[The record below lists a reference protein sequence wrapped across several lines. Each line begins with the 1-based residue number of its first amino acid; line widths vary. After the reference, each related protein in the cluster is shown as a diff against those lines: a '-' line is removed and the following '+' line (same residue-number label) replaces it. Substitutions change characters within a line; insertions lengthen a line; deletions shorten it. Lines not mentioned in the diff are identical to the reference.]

1 MKLKSIIYL
10 IMERLLAATTD
21 RIVCIS
27 EAEKESAQKKHVG
40 KEDKLKLIP
49 NGINI
54 EEVRSAVTKSRKEL
68 GMDDNAYIVG
78 MIGRLTPQKAPDIFI
93 RAANLIKKRIPQ
105 AAFIIVGN
113 GDMADEIVKYAEEH
127 HLLLYVTGWT
137 DEPYTYLKTFD
148 VALLLSRWEG
158 FGLAVVEYMAAEKNV
173 VASRTD
179 ALPTLIDD
187 GIDGLLVE
195 VDSPEDACEKV
206 VWLYEHP
213 NEARQMRKA
222 ALKKVYEKY
231 SIQRVAQQHLD
242 MFEELMSKK

>member
-1 MKLKSIIYL
+1 MKILHLAECAGGVERYL
-10 IMERLLAATTD
+10 SMLLPLLEQRNMKQYFICSQNYD
-21 RIVCIS
+21 KNKY
-27 EAEKESAQKKHVG
+27 EK
-40 KEDKLKLIP
+40 
-49 NGINI
+49 
-54 EEVRSAVTKSRKEL
+54 
-68 GMDDNAYIVG
+68 
-78 MIGRLTPQKAPDIFI
+78 MIDDIFI

-113 GDMADEIVKYAEEH
+113 EDMTDEIVKYAEEH

-242 MFEELMSKK
+242 MFEELMSKG

>member
-1 MKLKSIIYL
+1 MSLKSIIYL
-10 IMERLLAATTD
+10 LVERLLAFVTD

-27 EAEKESAQKKHVG
+27 EAEKDSAQRKHVDKG
-40 KEDKLKLIP
+40 DKLELIP
-49 NGINI
+49 NGIDI
-54 EEVRSAVTKSRKEL
+54 EEVRTAVAKSRKEL
-68 GMDDNAYIVG
+68 GMDDNAYVVG

-113 GDMADEIVKYAEEH
+113 GDMTAEIVRYAEEH
-127 HLLLYVTGWT
+127 HLPLYVTGWT
-137 DEPYTYLKTFD
+137 DEPYTYLKMFD

-173 VASRTD
+173 VATRTD

-187 GIDGLLVE
+187 GVDGLLVE

-206 VWLYEHP
+206 VWIYEHP
-213 NEARQMRKA
+213 NEAEQMRKA

-231 SIQRVAQQHLD
+231 DIQRVADQHVD
-242 MFEELMSKK
+242 MFKELMSKK